1 MEELINSMGAWG
13 IPAGIVTA
21 IASVLVIL
29 NAIYAIID
37 KCGKISPAFLNI
49 VGWFK
54 KRKEEK
60 QAKEARLNSIV
71 KKLDDVN
78 DKFDRK
84 FEKFDEKFDKVDQ
97 RLENF
102 EQHYSPESLARR
114 DAWMTWVNERADKYD
129 ESIEKINQMIEKL
142 TLALES
148 NTAMTEEMFV
158 QNCRTIILNFASRVC
173 RKDIVL
179 SKEEFKRVFKVH
191 NRYEEFLKEKHKSNG
206 EVDIAYE
213 VIEKG
218 YKERLMNKTFFEDQ
232 NK

>member
-1 MEELINSMGAWG
+1 MEWLSSLGGWG
-13 IPAGIVTA
+13 VPAGV
-21 IASVLVIL
+21 IAVIATVLGVL
-29 NAIYAIID
+29 NAIYAIVD
-37 KCGKISPAFLNI
+37 KCGKITPAFLNI
-49 VGWFK
+49 VKWFK
-54 KRKEEK
+54 KKKEEK
-60 QAKEARLNSIV
+60 RVKEERLNSIV

-129 ESIEKINQMIEKL
+129 ESIDKINQMIEKL

-179 SKEEFKRVFKVH
+179 SKEEFNRVFKVY
-191 NRYEEFLKEKHKSNG
+191 NRYEEFLKEKKKTNG
-206 EVDIAYE
+206 EVDIAYG
-213 VIEKG
+213 VIQRG
-218 YKERLMNKTFFEDQ
+218 YEERLINKTFFEDKNQ
-232 NK
+232 